1 MKRVVMMALAHLFVL
16 ALCTQAWAQAKPA
29 QGSKEEAKAM
39 VEKAAAFYKAHGR
52 DKTLAEVTRSSTDKN
67 GEFLDRDLYIFA
79 YDFSGVVLAHG
90 ANPKLVGKNLFDMQ
104 DADGRYLIRGLI
116 ETAKKGSGWYYYKW
130 SNPITKKIDD
140 KMAYVQKLADDLW
153 IGCGVYGKLATVK

>member
-1 MKRVVMMALAHLFVL
+1 MKRLVSVVLVVLGLAGQALALG
-16 ALCTQAWAQAKPA
+16 KPA
-29 QGSKEEAKAM
+29 QGSKDEARAM
-39 VEKAAAFYKAHGR
+39 IEKAAAFYKTRGR
-52 DKTLAEVTRSSTDKN
+52 DRMLAEITRAGTDKS

-79 YDFSGVVLAHG
+79 YDFSGLVLAHG
-90 ANPKLVGKNLFDMQ
+90 SNPKLVGKNLFDMQ

-130 SNPITKKIDD
+130 SNPVSKKIDD

-153 IGCGVYGKLATVK
+153 VGCGVYGKQATAK

>member
-1 MKRVVMMALAHLFVL
+1 MKRLVSVALFVL
-16 ALCTQAWAQAKPA
+16 GLAGQARAEGKPA

-39 VEKAAAFYKAHGR
+39 IEKAAAFYKAHGR
-52 DKTLAEVTRSSTDKN
+52 DKLLAEITRAGSDKS

-79 YDFSGVVLAHG
+79 YDFSGLVLAHG
-90 ANPKLVGKNLFDMQ
+90 SNPKLVGKNLFDMQ

-153 IGCGVYGKLATVK
+153 VGCGVYGKQATAK